1 MFCVIIA
8 TYNEAANIE
17 LLLSEVEAQFS
28 PADFRIIVVDDD
40 SPDGT
45 ASLANEANYNY
56 GNIIV
61 HTRKSQRGLGTA
73 LVAGIRLA
81 LEYQNCEHIITM
93 DGDLSHDP
101 GELGQLLAASTK
113 ADLVQGSR
121 YVADGSVV
129 GWPLRRLLVS
139 HIANILC
146 RRLLGTGLREN
157 TTNFRVYSRKLAQMI
172 LDCPAPLGYEFML
185 MPILLARQAQLP
197 IVEVGITFRDRR
209 AGKSKMELR
218 TLARWGGFLIQAAW
232 RQTVLRRKLVKIGE
246 TPAIEN

>member
-1 MFCVIIA
+1 MFCVVIA

-17 LLLSEVEAQFS
+17 LLLKEVEAQCS
-28 PADFRIIVVDDD
+28 SAEFRIIVVDDY

-45 ASLANEANYNY
+45 ASLAKQANDSY
-56 GNIIV
+56 GNIVV

-81 LEYQNCEHIITM
+81 LEYQNCEHIVTM
-93 DGDLSHDP
+93 DGDLSHNP
-101 GELGQLLAASTK
+101 RELGRLLSAAAK

-129 GWPLRRLLVS
+129 GWPLRRLLIS
-139 HIANILC
+139 YTANIMC

-185 MPILLARQAQLP
+185 MPILLARQSQLP
-197 IVEVGITFRDRR
+197 IVEVGITFRDRQ
-209 AGKSKMELR
+209 AGKSKMGLR
-218 TLARWGGFLIQAAW
+218 TLARWGGFLIQTAW
-232 RQTVLRRKLVKIGE
+232 RQTVLRRRLVKISE
-246 TPAIEN
+246 TPATEN

>member
-1 MFCVIIA
+1 MFCVVIA

-17 LLLSEVEAQFS
+17 FLLKEVEAPFS

-45 ASLANEANYNY
+45 ASLANQANDTY

-73 LVAGIRLA
+73 LVAGIQLA
-81 LEYQNCEHIITM
+81 LEYQNCEHIVTM

-101 GELGQLLAASTK
+101 REMGQLLSAAAT

-129 GWPLRRLLVS
+129 GWPLRRLLLS
-139 HIANILC
+139 HTANMLC

-157 TTNFRVYSRKLAQMI
+157 TTNFRVYSRRLAQMI
-172 LDCPAPLGYEFML
+172 LDCPVPLGYEFML

-209 AGKSKMELR
+209 AGKSKMGLR

-232 RQTVLRRKLVKIGE
+232 RQTVLRRKLVKIGQ
-246 TPAIEN
+246 TPATEN